1 MHGFCFIIGTDTLV
15 FRPACER
22 AVKKTLLLLH
32 RSHTIPTMS
41 APEPAVDKADER
53 TQMAFCSTTAQVVAS
68 AFGNQLLGGPEN
80 FAGNAVVDAL
90 TGRSSFSSFPVAK
103 WNNKNLLHLY
113 DDKNQPIHTLLG
125 PHKFQLTPLTQ
136 VYAHMQAA
144 ALRLYPDHVLIVPK
158 RSEKVLGN
166 QLHSVRTWW
175 DQDLR
180 PKFDLAQ
187 VWSLH
192 SPSTFT
198 TPYSFRRALLGEP
211 QETPTSELNSSKYP
225 SLVFFK
231 VTKAT
236 HNSSQ
241 CQRLTVAMSPED
253 ILKFLLS
260 SFARKGPFDQIFEAQ
275 EGAPANFG
283 TAHSDQ
289 QRDADRMQLDTDSV
303 KQECGS
309 PEPPTYGA
317 ACALP
322 GLPAASPASPRRAF
336 ARACVERMRELDEN
350 LRESVHLEDQHA
362 GNFPQAYLAP
372 KRRKLAIAVISS
384 VSRVLCDG
392 NKLLL
397 DSLL

>member
-68 AFGNQLLGGPEN
+68 AFGKQLLGGPEN

-166 QLHSVRTWW
+166 QLHSIRTWW

-187 VWSLH
+187 VCTFSVHVHDTSQFSSSAHCSREPLYSDVVLH
-192 SPSTFT
+192 SGQKMPHPQNTRSGRK
-198 TPYSFRRALLGEP
+198 PLCCLG
-211 QETPTSELNSSKYP
+211 
-225 SLVFFK
+225 V
-231 VTKAT
+231 
-236 HNSSQ
+236 
-241 CQRLTVAMSPED
+241 
-253 ILKFLLS
+253 
-260 SFARKGPFDQIFEAQ
+260 
-275 EGAPANFG
+275 
-283 TAHSDQ
+283 
-289 QRDADRMQLDTDSV
+289 
-303 KQECGS
+303 
-309 PEPPTYGA
+309 
-317 ACALP
+317 P
-322 GLPAASPASPRRAF
+322 GLRSFSCRSPTRR
-336 ARACVERMRELDEN
+336 RISGKSKPDR
-350 LRESVHLEDQHA
+350 S
-362 GNFPQAYLAP
+362 
-372 KRRKLAIAVISS
+372 KLKN
-384 VSRVLCDG
+384 SRTG
-392 NKLLL
+392 
-397 DSLL
+397 